1 MSSAQTNRK
10 RNRSDKPQKKALD
23 KSKRKALEKPVKE
36 IPGIIAS
43 QLQGLNNF
51 NAFYRL
57 TQGKSYIDL
66 ETDIAAWKTQILEP
80 LINYL
85 ITDNVIDKWNA
96 TQVDNYE
103 DLIVYGSQML
113 IELKNQ
119 FTQIAYCP
127 RLTRSNV
134 TAGSTFDRP
143 NLITL
148 QLSIA
153 QEVRIPPICYSI
165 AELYTP
171 VVQIMP
177 AAYYNAYEA
186 KYFQPFRPHKV
197 LTEIETLLDT
207 ISGLYAAQ
215 VFATQAKAPL
225 VPISIEW
232 LRRPTEIPYHS
243 WYGNLLGVFW
253 PCNYDNGGA
262 ENESFLEID
271 ETTPIYTHAA
281 LGIPEYFDALSF
293 YRSHSCAD
301 DPAAIVVENIA
312 NDKIN
317 LLVGNINSTALAEV
331 DKTNTNFRWLLQVA
345 AAQSTSATGI
355 FFPQASTTYAS
366 PFIRYNPAPVRP
378 SPTSWDLL
386 ASLWLKRHWTQPP
399 SHFSLYDISGDLIMS
414 AMRRSG
420 KPLPAPGL
428 PNAGEIGDA
437 LRGAGGFGDM
447 FDFGA

>member
-10 RNRSDKPQKKALD
+10 RNRSDKP
-23 KSKRKALEKPVKE
+23 KRKALEKPVKE

-43 QLQGLNNF
+43 QLQGLNDF
-51 NAFYRL
+51 NSFYRL
-57 TQGKSYIDL
+57 TQGKSYVDL
-66 ETDIAAWKTQILEP
+66 ETDIATWKTQILEP
-80 LINYL
+80 LINFL

-103 DLIVYGSQML
+103 DLIIYGSQML

-148 QLSIA
+148 QLSVA
-153 QEVRIPPICYSI
+153 QEVRIPPICYAI

-171 VVQIMP
+171 VIQVMP

-186 KYFQPFRPHKV
+186 RYFQPFRPHKV

-225 VPISIEW
+225 VPVNIEW
-232 LRRPTEIPYHS
+232 LRHPTEIPFHS
-243 WYGNLLGVFW
+243 WYGNLVSVFW
-253 PCNYDNGGA
+253 PCNYDNGGV
-262 ENESFLEID
+262 ETESFMEID

-301 DPAAIVVENIA
+301 DPSAIVVESIA

-331 DKTNTNFRWLLQVA
+331 DKTSTDFRWLTQVSN
-345 AAQSTSATGI
+345 AQSTYPNT
-355 FFPQASTTYAS
+355 FFPMSAVIYGS
-366 PFIRYNPAPVRP
+366 PYVRCNPAPVRP
-378 SPTSWDLL
+378 SPGSWDLL

-420 KPLPAPGL
+420 RPLPAPGL
-428 PNAGEIGDA
+428 PNAGDIGDD
-437 LRGAGGFGDM
+437 LRAAGGFGDM
-447 FDFGA
+447 FDFGG